1 MLDFLANYWV
11 YLVILV
17 VLVVLFFAA
26 RGALKGLK
34 ARSPFNLENIRKS
47 TEPNFLALQQKSK
60 ALLADADM
68 ICEIKPG
75 SSQVIPKKEDLKFFR
90 RAVSQKFK
98 LAVFQVP
105 GTNKVVFFF
114 CKTEAGLRRRIEN
127 LVINQKYR
135 EGRPYLDVATGE
147 KLRYPKA

>member
-1 MLDFLANYWV
+1 MRTPIEVIMLDFFANYWP
-11 YLVILV
+11 YILILV
-17 VLVVLFFAA
+17 VGILLFFAI

-34 ARSPFNLENIRKS
+34 ARSPFNMENIRKS

-68 ICEIKPG
+68 VCEIKPG
-75 SSQVIPKKEDLKFFR
+75 SDQVIPKKEDIKFFR

-105 GTNKVVFFF
+105 GRQAALHGRSYRRKA
-114 CKTEAGLRRRIEN
+114 EIPEGLTRRETAS
-127 LVINQKYR
+127 LT
-135 EGRPYLDVATGE
+135 D
-147 KLRYPKA
+147 